1 MDALA
6 QKKIAEAKQH
16 ITDAEKR
23 SFIESFKKR
32 VLKKELMYSVCWKAW
47 KHRCLSESQIS
58 IRLRIRTLKLALVFE

>member
-23 SFIESFKKR
+23 SFIES
-32 VLKKELMYSVCWKAW
+32 LNKKESSKIELM
-47 KHRCLSESQIS
+47 
-58 IRLRIRTLKLALVFE
+58 